1 MTHQRK
7 LLIGYLVICLAL
19 VAAGWWWYARSQALP
34 FKMVL
39 RGSSSY
45 ANTLGV
51 SGGSLFVVAPKP
63 GVFFGTVTKPGS
75 QEQFTYLILF
85 KYGRPKA
92 GGSFP
97 SLQFHCTSD
106 GTKAESKD
114 AIELDGKRIEAAYH
128 IELNENGTA
137 VVNEGLTIGG
147 KSADIKSGQVF
158 LVDMT
163 SETPVYQQKN
173 VQLPAIPSKLESTQD
188 VEQLADA
195 IRKNLESQDPEIQA
209 FLR

>member
-1 MTHQRK
+1 V
-7 LLIGYLVICLAL
+7 LV
-19 VAAGWWWYARSQALP
+19 R
-34 FKMVL
+34 
-39 RGSSSY
+39 RDE
-45 ANTLGV
+45 
-51 SGGSLFVVAPKP
+51 GG
-63 GVFFGTVTKPGS
+63 
-75 QEQFTYLILF
+75 
-85 KYGRPKA
+85 
-92 GGSFP
+92 
-97 SLQFHCTSD
+97 
-106 GTKAESKD
+106 SKD

-128 IELNENGTA
+128 IELNEKGTA

-188 VEQLADA
+188 VEQFVDA
-195 IRKNLESQDPEIQA
+195 IRKNLESQDPEIKA